1 MIMNDK
7 IKHIAAGL
15 GIALVIALPC
25 WLETNNL
32 FAGLWGCISGVIAG
46 GVKEY
51 TDNKHDGCRF
61 DWVDFAFTCLGA
73 AIGAVI
79 ILLSHFAKG

>member
-15 GIALVIALPC
+15 GIALVIALPV

-32 FAGLWGCISGVIAG
+32 FAGLWACIAG
-46 GVKEY
+46 IIGGAVKEF
-51 TDNKHDGCRF
+51 TDNKHDGGRF
-61 DWVDFAFTCLGA
+61 DWLDFAFTCIGA
-73 AIGAVI
+73 AVGAVI
-79 ILLSHFAKG
+79 VLVSHFAKG